1 MTSKCFVPSSF
12 RFSKYANVIMWAPIC
27 HSHDVNDCTIR
38 ILINMIDYF
47 NQSDTVKGF
56 TLRQNVSHIFP
67 ITGGF
72 RYELYLI
79 FDSIETFI
87 EMKKILYV

>member
-1 MTSKCFVPSSF
+1 
-12 RFSKYANVIMWAPIC
+12 
-27 HSHDVNDCTIR
+27 
-38 ILINMIDYF
+38 MIDYF